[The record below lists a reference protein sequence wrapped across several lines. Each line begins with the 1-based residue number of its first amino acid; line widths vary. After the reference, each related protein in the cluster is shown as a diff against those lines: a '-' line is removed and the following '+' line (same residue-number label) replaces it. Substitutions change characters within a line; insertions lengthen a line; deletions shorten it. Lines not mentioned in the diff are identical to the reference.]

1 MVKEF
6 SCSDNL
12 AQYIDSML
20 FDSGECIASMDYFD
34 EETGKSVTLDLKVCG
49 CVKVTFK
56 ETEYTHY
63 SDFPEQLKKLI
74 KKNREWDLDDRVYV
88 DENNWFEYIFDVGG
102 FSDGIMFESDLSTYT
117 PDQLEKEMESVCK
130 FVARR

>member
-1 MVKEF
+1 MLRTF

-12 AQYIDSML
+12 AQYTDSML

-34 EETGKSVTLDLKVCG
+34 EETGKSVTLDLRVCG
-49 CVKVTFK
+49 SVKVSFK
-56 ETEYTHY
+56 ETNYTHY

-74 KKNREWDLDDRVYV
+74 KKNREWELDERVYV
-88 DENNWFEYIFDVGG
+88 DENNWFEYIFDVDGC
-102 FSDGIMFESDLSTYT
+102 SDGIVFESDLSTYT